1 MLMQPTLIVILG
13 PTGVGKTEI
22 SLQLA
27 QYLQSP
33 IISAD
38 SRQIYKE
45 LKIGTAAPSAE
56 QLSTVKH
63 YFIGSHSILEN
74 FSAGQFEQE
83 VLSLLEEHFISNNIG
98 LMVGGSMLYI
108 DAVCK
113 GLDNIPTVDATTR
126 NYWKKIFENQGLEFI
141 QQELKKLDPV
151 YYQQVDLNN
160 HKRILHALEICSMTG
175 EPFSVLRTGE
185 HKKRFFNI
193 IKIGLNRPR
202 QELYARINER
212 VDQMME
218 DGLFEEAKQFYVY
231 RNLNPLNTV
240 GYKEIFD
247 YMDGKITLEQAVEKI
262 KQNTRHYA
270 KRQLTWFNHDKD
282 IEWFHPDE
290 KEEITRFIQNRL
302 SQLQKNEH

>member
-1 MLMQPTLIVILG
+1 MQPTLIVILG

-108 DAVCK
+108 DAGMQKDWTIFRRWMRQQEITGKKFLKIK
-113 GLDNIPTVDATTR
+113 GLN
-126 NYWKKIFENQGLEFI
+126 L
-141 QQELKKLDPV
+141 
-151 YYQQVDLNN
+151 
-160 HKRILHALEICSMTG
+160 
-175 EPFSVLRTGE
+175 FS
-185 HKKRFFNI
+185 
-193 IKIGLNRPR
+193 
-202 QELYARINER
+202 
-212 VDQMME
+212 
-218 DGLFEEAKQFYVY
+218 
-231 RNLNPLNTV
+231 
-240 GYKEIFD
+240 
-247 YMDGKITLEQAVEKI
+247 
-262 KQNTRHYA
+262 
-270 KRQLTWFNHDKD
+270 
-282 IEWFHPDE
+282 
-290 KEEITRFIQNRL
+290 
-302 SQLQKNEH
+302 KN